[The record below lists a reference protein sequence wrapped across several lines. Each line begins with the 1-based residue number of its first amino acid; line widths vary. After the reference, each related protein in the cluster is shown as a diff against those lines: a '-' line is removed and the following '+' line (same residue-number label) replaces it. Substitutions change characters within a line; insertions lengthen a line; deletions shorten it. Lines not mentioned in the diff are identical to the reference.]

1 MEYDAVIN
9 DIEREFFNHET
20 RGNLLLGSIN
30 KILDPSFHQA
40 VSRLFIYNLDT
51 LSKASTQSYL
61 ATPLHSL
68 EGKRNEITELLNMA
82 VVQQRNLLFGSGR
95 LKKANDLARELIKEF
110 TQAYDLD

>member
-1 MEYDAVIN
+1 
-9 DIEREFFNHET
+9 
-20 RGNLLLGSIN
+20 
-30 KILDPSFHQA
+30 
-40 VSRLFIYNLDT
+40 
-51 LSKASTQSYL
+51 
-61 ATPLHSL
+61 L